1 MRSILLVAA
10 AALALSACNQTTPG
24 ETAASGTPSAPATM
38 ATTNATIEPV
48 PTSIAPASPSP
59 APSPSKTAM
68 SATTPRPPANAASS
82 ECGADKAARF
92 VGRNATPDVRAQVI
106 EAVGHNR
113 IRWIGPD
120 DAVTMDYSEERLNA
134 ELDAGGKI
142 RIFRCG

>member
-10 AALALSACNQTTPG
+10 AALALCACNQTAPG

-68 SATTPRPPANAASS
+68 SATTPPPPAAAPYS
-82 ECGADKAARF
+82 ECGADKAAKF

-134 ELDAGGKI
+134 ELDAGGRI